1 MKTMTNQNIQSRS
14 PHNNFSSMYKIIYF
28 SRLMSLEVLLGS
40 LETSDLSIW
49 MEHSAS
55 LSCYKHCW
63 KWTFW
68 RAQENEPKQKW
79 HRLCRM
85 LACLIKVFTWF
96 PGVDGRVINMKF
108 GTLGGTKR
116 DIIPM
121 ERNSV
126 CSQDTVNIFFIV
138 SFPSASS
145 SWSKIITL
153 MLCIS
158 LPWSSDSYRWLG
170 QLPKF

>member
-14 PHNNFSSMYKIIYF
+14 PHNNFSSMYKITYF

-55 LSCYKHCW
+55 LSCYMHCW

-68 RAQENEPKQKW
+68 RAQKNEPKQKW

-85 LACLIKVFTWF
+85 LACLMKV

-108 GTLGGTKR
+108 GTLGDIKR

-126 CSQDTVNIFFIV
+126 CSQDTVNLFFIV

-145 SWSKIITL
+145 LWSKIITL
-153 MLCIS
+153 WWRLCAS
-158 LPWSSDSYRWLG
+158 PYSEVLTHLG
-170 QLPKF
+170 D